1 MGKQYNKRPIDA
13 RTKGATDFYFDVA
26 TSTGSAT
33 IPTISSTASVSALQY
48 KRNGITTS
56 TAAST
61 AVTTRGVIEL
71 GTSSTTAAANYIL
84 SVPAAAG
91 EELTLVVKLHGS
103 TFGVTVNAST
113 ATLVTF
119 GAVAATT
126 DQIRMTMP
134 GILGTAAQLIS
145 LSTARWLV
153 TNHNGCSFSTVAA

>member
-1 MGKQYNKRPIDA
+1 MGFFKSKRPIFMGKA
-13 RTKGATDFYFDVA
+13 AETREYRR
-26 TSTGSAT
+26 
-33 IPTISSTASVSALQY
+33 SSIA
-48 KRNGITTS
+48 TS

-61 AVTTRGVIEL
+61 AVTTRGVLEL
-71 GTSSTTAAANYIL
+71 GTSSTSAAANFIL
-84 SVPAAAG
+84 SPPAGPG

-103 TFGVTVNAST
+103 TSGVTVNAST
-113 ATLVTF
+113 ATAVTF

-153 TNHNGCSFSTVAA
+153 VNHNGCSFSTTAA

>member
-1 MGKQYNKRPIDA
+1 MGFINSKRPWNL
-13 RTKGATDFYFDVA
+13 RTKASTDLKFDVA
-26 TSTGSAT
+26 HGTTGGYVAT
-33 IPTISSTASVSALQY
+33 PQY
-48 KRNGITTS
+48 RRLGINTS

-61 AVTTRGVIEL
+61 ALSSRGVIEL

-134 GILGTAAQLIS
+134 GILGTAAQLVS

-153 TNHNGCSFSTVAA
+153 VNHNGCSFSTVAA